1 MLPSHILGC
10 DQKDESYANTTD
22 KIKSTLNQYRNSGAE
37 CKRCDYRENLLVKKK
52 MRVSY
57 DIAS

>member
-1 MLPSHILGC
+1 LGC